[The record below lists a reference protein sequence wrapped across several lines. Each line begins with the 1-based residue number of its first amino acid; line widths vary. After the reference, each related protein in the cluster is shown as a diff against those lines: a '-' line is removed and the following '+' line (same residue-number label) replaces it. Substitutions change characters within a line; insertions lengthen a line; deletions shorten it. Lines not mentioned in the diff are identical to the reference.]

1 MAKLG
6 QSAAKLEKLNQIA
19 EDAAAAGDAVAFLR
33 AVLYDEDYLVR
44 SKAFL
49 LTERCFGRALEP
61 ELRDILAHGEREWQL
76 RALNALR
83 LSDGEELL
91 DDLRACLF
99 QRQKPLLI
107 RGACLV
113 TASLAQAKGL
123 GLLAAFFQS
132 PYCAYLKD
140 DFLAAVLAKALDQGE
155 TARIRWRQFTA
166 NDPALAAFSEALL
179 ATAAE
184 NPLLTVYP
192 TPDYLAAMA
201 KAQGIPAAAWKKVT
215 YFPRKKNASE
225 KNHDRETES
234 EGFRGHTSL

>member
-1 MAKLG
+1 MAKLS

-33 AVLYDEDYLVR
+33 VALYDEDYLVR

-49 LTERCFGRALEP
+49 LTERCFGRELVP

-76 RALNALR
+76 RALSALR
-83 LSDGEELL
+83 PSAGEELL

-113 TASLAQAKGL
+113 TAAMAQAKGL
-123 GLLAAFFQS
+123 GLLAAFFKS

-155 TARIRWRQFTA
+155 TAQLLWRQFTA
-166 NDPALAAFSEALL
+166 NDPELAAFSAALL
-179 ATAAE
+179 TAAAE

-192 TPDYLAAMA
+192 YPDYLAAMA
-201 KAQGIPAAAWKKVT
+201 KARGVPAAAWKKVT

-225 KNHDRETES
+225 KNRGREAES
-234 EGFRGHTSL
+234 VGFRGHTCL